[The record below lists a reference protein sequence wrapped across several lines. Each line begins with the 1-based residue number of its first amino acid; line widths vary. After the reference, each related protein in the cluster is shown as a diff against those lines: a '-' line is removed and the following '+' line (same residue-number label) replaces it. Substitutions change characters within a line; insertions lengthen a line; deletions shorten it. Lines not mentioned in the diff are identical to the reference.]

1 MEYSKMNN
9 VNYVNRFI
17 NHFITVNKISIY
29 FYNKNIFLFYRI
41 WKKEMKETL
50 DFWMF
55 QKLRGLLNAKLQL
68 FDIYHYTHRRSLKNH
83 IFEVSC
89 PIGESG
95 RANV

>member
-17 NHFITVNKISIY
+17 NYFITVNKISIY

-55 QKLRGLLNAKLQL
+55 
-68 FDIYHYTHRRSLKNH
+68 
-83 IFEVSC
+83 
-89 PIGESG
+89 
-95 RANV
+95 

>member
-29 FYNKNIFLFYRI
+29 FYNKNVFLFFKTRRNCVFYRI

-55 QKLRGLLNAKLQL
+55 
-68 FDIYHYTHRRSLKNH
+68 
-83 IFEVSC
+83 
-89 PIGESG
+89 
-95 RANV
+95 